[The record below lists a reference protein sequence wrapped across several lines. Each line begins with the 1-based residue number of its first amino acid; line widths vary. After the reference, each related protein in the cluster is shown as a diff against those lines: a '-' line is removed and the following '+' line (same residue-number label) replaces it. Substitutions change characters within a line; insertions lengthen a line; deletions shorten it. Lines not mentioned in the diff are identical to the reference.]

1 MTSIRC
7 LTSVGFI
14 DQTQCVGQQT
24 GLLQRLILAG
34 CKHLHMHGYM
44 HTAMHIPTHT
54 HTHRD
59 SVCVFAQHSCH
70 AFFLYISFVFCRFL
84 FHINFRFTI
93 FKCSFMFKPTY
104 SAGNQVVISPTVYS
118 SILQTH
124 WTCILESN
132 VKSSSHR
139 WHLCMFYNWF
149 KDFTD
154 LLCPKT
160 TQQWCRFNISW
171 FGALE
176 PQVGTFW
183 LSQSQGFN
191 LRVTLH
197 LWNHLPAEIK
207 LAESVTCFK
216 SLLEKHFYIKMCSKI
231 IFIAMLH
238 FFFSLL

>member
-1 MTSIRC
+1 M
-7 LTSVGFI
+7 LFSV
-14 DQTQCVGQQT
+14 
-24 GLLQRLILAG
+24 
-34 CKHLHMHGYM
+34 Y
-44 HTAMHIPTHT
+44 
-54 HTHRD
+54 
-59 SVCVFAQHSCH
+59 
-70 AFFLYISFVFCRFL
+70 FFCFCRFL

-104 SAGNQVVISPTVYS
+104 SAGNHVVISPTVYS

-132 VKSSSHR
+132 VKSLSHR
-139 WHLCMFYNWF
+139 WHRCMFYNWF
-149 KDFTD
+149 QDFTD

-160 TQQWCRFNISW
+160 TQQWCWFNISW
-171 FGALE
+171 FEALD

-191 LRVTLH
+191 LKVTLH

-238 FFFSLL
+238 FFFFSFIICNWSVHVFLLLL

>member
-1 MTSIRC
+1 MW
-7 LTSVGFI
+7 
-14 DQTQCVGQQT
+14 
-24 GLLQRLILAG
+24 GLLTKLSVLASRL
-34 CKHLHMHGYM
+34 GYYKGLYWLDVNIYTCM
-44 HTAMHIPTHT
+44 GTCTQPCTHPHT
-54 HTHRD
+54 HTETQFVCLPNSAVMLF
-59 SVCVFAQHSCH
+59 SVY
-70 AFFLYISFVFCRFL
+70 FFCFCRFL
-84 FHINFRFTI
+84 FHINFRLTI
-93 FKCSFMFKPTY
+93 FKCSFMFKPTN
-104 SAGNQVVISPTVYS
+104 SAGNHVVISPTVYS

-132 VKSSSHR
+132 VKSLSHR

-149 KDFTD
+149 QDFTD

-160 TQQWCRFNISW
+160 TQQWCWFNISW
-171 FGALE
+171 FGALD

-191 LRVTLH
+191 LKVTLH

>member
-44 HTAMHIPTHT
+44 HTAMHTPTHT
-54 HTHRD
+54 ERL
-59 SVCVFAQHSCH
+59 SLCVCLTELSC
-70 AFFLYISFVFCRFL
+70 FFLFISFVFVGFYFTLISGLQFL
-84 FHINFRFTI
+84 NVHS
-93 FKCSFMFKPTY
+93 CS
-104 SAGNQVVISPTVYS
+104 NLHTVYS

-132 VKSSSHR
+132 VKSLSHR

-149 KDFTD
+149 QDFTD
-154 LLCPKT
+154 LLCPRT
-160 TQQWCRFNISW
+160 TQQWCWFNISW
-171 FGALE
+171 FGALD

-191 LRVTLH
+191 LKVTLH

-238 FFFSLL
+238 FFFLFYNL